1 MAGGGK
7 AMEITF
13 TPEEHE
19 LIAEI
24 LEEHHREL
32 LREIARTEHREFK
45 VVLRHREEMVQGV
58 LNKLAKY
65 ASAA

>member
-1 MAGGGK
+1 
-7 AMEITF
+7 MELIF

-19 LIAEI
+19 LVTEI

-32 LREIARTEHREFK
+32 LREICRTEHREFK
-45 VVLRHREEMVQGV
+45 TVLRRREEMVQGV
-58 LNKLAKY
+58 LNKLARF

>member
-1 MAGGGK
+1 
-7 AMEITF
+7 MEVTF

-19 LIAEI
+19 LIAES

-32 LREIARTEHREFK
+32 LREIARTEHREFRA
-45 VVLRHREEMVQGV
+45 VLRRREEMVQGV

>member
-1 MAGGGK
+1 
-7 AMEITF
+7 MEVTF

-45 VVLRHREEMVQGV
+45 AVLRRREEMVQGV

>member
-1 MAGGGK
+1 
-7 AMEITF
+7 MELIF

-19 LIAEI
+19 LVAEI

-32 LREIARTEHREFK
+32 LREICRTEHREFK
-45 VVLRHREEMVQGV
+45 MVLRRREEMVQGV
-58 LNKLAKY
+58 LNKLARF

>member
-1 MAGGGK
+1 MDL
-7 AMEITF
+7 TF

-19 LIAEI
+19 LLAEI

-32 LREIARTEHREFK
+32 LREICRAEHREFK
-45 VVLRHREEMVQGV
+45 AVLRRREELVQGV

-65 ASAA
+65 ASVA

>member
-1 MAGGGK
+1 MGVHS
-7 AMEITF
+7 ELIF

-19 LIAEI
+19 LITEI

-32 LREIARTEHREFK
+32 LREICRAEHFEFK
-45 VVLRHREEMVQGV
+45 AVLRRREEMVQGV
-58 LNKLAKY
+58 LKKLGSY

>member
-1 MAGGGK
+1 
-7 AMEITF
+7 MEVTL
-13 TPEEHE
+13 TSEEHE
-19 LIAEI
+19 LLAEI

-32 LREIARTEHREFK
+32 LREISRTEHREFK
-45 VVLRHREEMVQGV
+45 DALRRREEMVQGV

>member
-1 MAGGGK
+1 
-7 AMEITF
+7 MEITF

-19 LIAEI
+19 LIAEV

-45 VVLRHREEMVQGV
+45 AVLQRREALVQGI

>member
-1 MAGGGK
+1 MGL
-7 AMEITF
+7 TL

-19 LIAEI
+19 LLAEI

-45 VVLRHREEMVQGV
+45 DALCRREEMVQGV

>member
-1 MAGGGK
+1 
-7 AMEITF
+7 MEITF

-24 LEEHHREL
+24 MEEHHREL
-32 LREIARTEHREFK
+32 LREIARTEHR
-45 VVLRHREEMVQGV
+45 RREEMVQGL